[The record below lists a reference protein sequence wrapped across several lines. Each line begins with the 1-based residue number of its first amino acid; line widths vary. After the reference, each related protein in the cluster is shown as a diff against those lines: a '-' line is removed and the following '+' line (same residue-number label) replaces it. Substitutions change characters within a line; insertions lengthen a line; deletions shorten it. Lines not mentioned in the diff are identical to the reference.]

1 MNTISKP
8 QNKTNDKKDNLLQ
21 TLVNLGTVLLFFTIV
36 VIIYKLFIKV
46 DYKNLREGFEVNK
59 INLKILLVKQKQI
72 LFTNLH

>member
-36 VIIYKLFIKV
+36 VIIYKYL
-46 DYKNLREGFEVNK
+46 
-59 INLKILLVKQKQI
+59 
-72 LFTNLH
+72 